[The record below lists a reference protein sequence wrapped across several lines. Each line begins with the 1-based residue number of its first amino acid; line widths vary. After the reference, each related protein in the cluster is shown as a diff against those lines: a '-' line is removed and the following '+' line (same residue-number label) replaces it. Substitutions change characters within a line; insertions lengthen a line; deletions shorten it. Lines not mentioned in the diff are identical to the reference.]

1 MKTCNELVIGL
12 SRSGDGIETTFNAFK
27 IPESNFLVFEAT
39 VNTCRG
45 GCKPVRF
52 QFFGLNCEVHVVLC
66 QISIFCHQLTQNTKT
81 DFLSFTKIDTNCSD
95 NEFLKQ
101 FVYSNLR
108 KSDKIICHI
117 VLVNW

>member
-1 MKTCNELVIGL
+1 MAKDPYTQRTIELIDRNGCPVDPSVFSALGL

-52 QFFGLNCEVHVVLC
+52 QFFGLNCEVQVVLC
-66 QISIFCHQLTQNTKT
+66 QISIFCHQLT
-81 DFLSFTKIDTNCSD
+81 DFVRFTKIDTNCSD
-95 NEFLKQ
+95 IEFQNKL
-101 FVYSNLR
+101 FM
-108 KSDKIICHI
+108 
-117 VLVNW
+117 